1 MSMHDP
7 ISDML
12 TRIRNAQVS
21 EKVSVEIP
29 FSNVKKSIADVLLEE
44 GYIASI
50 DVTGDKASNKKLVL
64 TLKYYQGKA
73 VIERIERVS
82 KPSLRVYRD
91 KNSLPQ
97 VLGGLGIA
105 IVSTSQGMMTDHK
118 ARSLSLGGEV
128 ICVVA

>member
-12 TRIRNAQVS
+12 TRIRNAQNS
-21 EKVSVEIP
+21 EKVSVEMP
-29 FSNVKKSIADVLLEE
+29 FSSLKKSIADVLLAE
-44 GYIASI
+44 GYIAGV
-50 DVTGDKASNKKLVL
+50 DTAGDKASNKKLVL

-97 VLGGLGIA
+97 VLGGLGVA

>member
-21 EKVSVEIP
+21 EKVNVEIP

-44 GYIASI
+44 GYIAGI
-50 DVTGDKASNKKLVL
+50 DTSGDKVSNKKLVL
-64 TLKYYQGKA
+64 TLKYFQGNP
-73 VIERIERVS
+73 VIARIERVS
-82 KPSLRVYRD
+82 KPSLRVYKD
-91 KNSLPQ
+91 KHSLPQ
-97 VLGGLGIA
+97 ILGGLGIA
-105 IVSTSQGMMTDHK
+105 IISTSQGMMTDHK

>member
-12 TRIRNAQVS
+12 TRIRNAQAA

-29 FSNVKKSIADVLLEE
+29 FSNVKKSIAQVLLDE
-44 GYIASI
+44 GYIEGI
-50 DVTGDKASNKKLVL
+50 EEQGDTAATKKLVIK
-64 TLKYYQGKA
+64 LKYYMEKA
-73 VIERIERVS
+73 VIEKIERVS

-91 KNSLPQ
+91 KDNLPM

-105 IVSTSQGMMTDHK
+105 IISTSQGMMTDHK
-118 ARSLSLGGEV
+118 ARALAIGGEV
-128 ICVVA
+128 ICYVA

>member
-12 TRIRNAQVS
+12 TRIRNAQTS
-21 EKVSVEIP
+21 EKVSVEMP
-29 FSNVKKSIADVLLEE
+29 FSNLKKSIAEVLLAE
-44 GYIASI
+44 GYIAG
-50 DVTGDKASNKKLVL
+50 VETAGDKASNKKLVL

-91 KNSLPQ
+91 KDSLPQ
-97 VLGGLGIA
+97 VLGGLGVA

>member
-12 TRIRNAQVS
+12 TRIRNAQIS
-21 EKVSVEIP
+21 EKTEVEIP
-29 FSNVKKSIADVLLEE
+29 FSNLKKSIANVLLEE
-44 GYIASI
+44 GYIADI
-50 DVTGDKASNKKLVL
+50 QVTGEKVSEKKLVL
-64 TLKYYQGKA
+64 TLKYYQGKP

-91 KNSLPQ
+91 KHSLPHI
-97 VLGGLGIA
+97 LGGLGIA
-105 IVSTSQGMMTDHK
+105 IISTSQGMMTDHK

>member
-21 EKVSVEIP
+21 EKTEVEIP
-29 FSNVKKSIADVLLEE
+29 FSNLKKSIANVLLEE
-44 GYIASI
+44 GYIADI
-50 DVTGDKASNKKLVL
+50 KTTGEKVSDKKLVL
-64 TLKYYQGKA
+64 ALKYYQGKP

-91 KNSLPQ
+91 KHSLPQ
-97 VLGGLGIA
+97 ILGGLGIA

>member
-12 TRIRNAQVS
+12 TRIRNAQTS
-21 EKVSVEIP
+21 EKVSVEMP
-29 FSNVKKSIADVLLEE
+29 FSTLKQSIANVLLEE
-44 GYIASI
+44 GYIAGI
-50 DVTGDKASNKKLVL
+50 DTTGDKASNKKLVL
-64 TLKYYQGKA
+64 ILKYYQGKA
-73 VIERIERVS
+73 VIERIQRVS

-97 VLGGLGIA
+97 VLGGLGVA

>member
-12 TRIRNAQVS
+12 TRIRNAQTS
-21 EKVSVEIP
+21 EKTEVEIP
-29 FSNVKKSIADVLLEE
+29 FSNLKKSIANVLLEE
-44 GYIASI
+44 GYIADI
-50 DVTGDKASNKKLVL
+50 KTTGEKVSEKKLVL
-64 TLKYYQGKA
+64 ALKYYQGRP

-91 KNSLPQ
+91 KHSIPQ
-97 VLGGLGIA
+97 ILGGLGIA

>member
-12 TRIRNAQVS
+12 TRIRNAQTS
-21 EKVSVEIP
+21 EKVSVEMP
-29 FSNVKKSIADVLLEE
+29 FSTLKQSIANVLLEE
-44 GYIASI
+44 GYIAGI
-50 DVTGDKASNKKLVL
+50 DTTGDKASNKKLVL

-73 VIERIERVS
+73 VIERIQRVS

-97 VLGGLGIA
+97 VLGGLGVA

>member
-12 TRIRNAQVS
+12 TRIRNAQTS
-21 EKVSVEIP
+21 EKVSVEMP
-29 FSNVKKSIADVLLEE
+29 FSTLKQSIANVLLEE
-44 GYIASI
+44 GYIAGI
-50 DVTGDKASNKKLVL
+50 DTTGDKASNKKLVL

-73 VIERIERVS
+73 VIERIQRVS

-91 KNSLPQ
+91 KNSLPH
-97 VLGGLGIA
+97 VLGGLGVA

>member
-12 TRIRNAQVS
+12 TRIRNAQIS
-21 EKVSVEIP
+21 EKTEVEIP
-29 FSNVKKSIADVLLEE
+29 FSNLKQSIANVLLEE
-44 GYIASI
+44 GYIADI
-50 DVTGDKASNKKLVL
+50 KTTGEKVSDKKLVL
-64 TLKYYQGKA
+64 ALKYYQGKP

-91 KNSLPQ
+91 KHSLPQ
-97 VLGGLGIA
+97 ILGGLGIA

>member
-12 TRIRNAQVS
+12 TRIRNAQIS
-21 EKVSVEIP
+21 EKTEVEIP
-29 FSNVKKSIADVLLEE
+29 FSNLKKSIANVLLEE
-44 GYIASI
+44 GYIANI
-50 DVTGDKASNKKLVL
+50 KTTGEKVSDKKLVL
-64 TLKYYQGKA
+64 ELKYYQGRP

-91 KNSLPQ
+91 KHSLPQ
-97 VLGGLGIA
+97 ILGGLGIA

>member
-12 TRIRNAQVS
+12 TRIRNAQIS
-21 EKVSVEIP
+21 EKTEVEIP
-29 FSNVKKSIADVLLEE
+29 FSNLKKSIANVLLEE
-44 GYIASI
+44 GYIANI
-50 DVTGDKASNKKLVL
+50 KTTGEKVSDKKLVL
-64 TLKYYQGKA
+64 ELKYYQGRP

-91 KNSLPQ
+91 KHGLPQ
-97 VLGGLGIA
+97 ILGGLGIA

>member
-1 MSMHDP
+1 MHDP

-12 TRIRNAQVS
+12 TRIRNAQTS

-29 FSNVKKSIADVLLEE
+29 FSNLKKSIADVLLEE
-44 GYIASI
+44 GYIAGI
-50 DVTGDKASNKKLVL
+50 EVTGDKASNKKLVL
-64 TLKYYQGKA
+64 DLKYYQGKA

-97 VLGGLGIA
+97 VLGGLGVA